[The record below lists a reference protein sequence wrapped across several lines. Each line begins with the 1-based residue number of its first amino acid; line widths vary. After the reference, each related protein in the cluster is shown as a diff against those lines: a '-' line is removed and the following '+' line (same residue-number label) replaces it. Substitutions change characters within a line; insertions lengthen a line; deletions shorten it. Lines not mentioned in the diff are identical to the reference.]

1 MTAASGANCFM
12 LALDASRGK
21 VLETTNAQPD
31 HVRLFPLLQLL
42 LLPRPGTGEQMSE
55 SRR

>member
-1 MTAASGANCFM
+1 M

-31 HVRLFPLLQLL
+31 HVRLFPLLL